1 MVRPVGL
8 AAYRALTRRGA
19 QAGADLPP
27 RPEGVVLWIHCP
39 RAARRKSAEELAR
52 RLISQEDDLSVLLTL
67 GESDRL
73 TPIDDPALITLPAP
87 EEDGSSLQAF
97 FSHWHPDM
105 LVWLT
110 GDLRPP
116 LLAQAR
122 RAGIPMMLAE
132 AEEDAFNEP
141 RFSLRP
147 SQTRRMLERFSVLC
161 ASSANAARRLQ
172 RLGVDPGRI
181 EISGALQE
189 AGMALPCNDETRD
202 ELAAEL
208 AGRPIWLAAMV
219 HREELATVLDAH
231 RRASRLAHRL
241 LLVLVPDDP
250 EEAEAYTE
258 VLKTEG
264 WRYISWSDGDL
275 PRDETQ
281 VLLADTRGEMGLW
294 YRLSPVT
301 LVAGSLRR
309 GMKGHDPFEP
319 AALGSAVLYGP
330 FVAHHLPAYTKLAQ
344 AGAARLI
351 RDADSLAQGLSRM
364 LAPDQ
369 AATMATAAWDVATAG
384 AEMTDRVCAWV
395 TEQIDERQG

>member
-1 MVRPVGL
+1 MPSRGL
-8 AAYRALTRRGA
+8 ATHRALTRRGA
-19 QAGADLPP
+19 RGVADLPP
-27 RPEGVVLWIHCP
+27 RPDGPLVWIHCP
-39 RAARRKSAEELAR
+39 RAGRRKPAEELAR
-52 RLISQEDDLSVLLTL
+52 RLLQADLGVSVLLTL
-67 GESDRL
+67 GEADRL
-73 TPIDDPALITLPAP
+73 DPIDDPGLFTMPAP
-87 EEDGSSLQAF
+87 GDEGGVVQAF
-97 FSHWHPDM
+97 FTHWRPD
-105 LVWLT
+105 LLIWLT
-110 GDLRPP
+110 GDLRPA
-116 LLAQAR
+116 LVAQAR
-122 RAGIPMMLAE
+122 RSGVAMMLAE
-132 AEEDAFNEP
+132 AEEDGFNAP

-147 SQTRRMLERFSVLC
+147 NQTRRMLDRFDALC

-172 RLGVDPGRI
+172 RLGADPERI
-181 EISGALQE
+181 EITGPLQE
-189 AGMALPCNDETRD
+189 AGAALPCNEELRD

-219 HREELATVLDAH
+219 HGEELGTVLDAH

-250 EEAEAYTE
+250 EEIDSYRAR
-258 VLKTEG
+258 LDDEG
-264 WRYISWSDGDL
+264 WRYICWSEGEM
-275 PRDETQ
+275 PREDTQ

-301 LVAGSLRR
+301 FVAGSLRR

-330 FVAHHLPAYTKLAQ
+330 FVAHHLPAFTRLAQ

-369 AATMATAAWDVATAG
+369 AATIG
-384 AEMTDRVCAWV
+384 R
-395 TEQIDERQG
+395 RRLGRG